1 MKRQGFLIAAAL
13 IFTFCAGRL
22 SLLGDTNRA
31 VSLSARPNIAGA
43 GGSFG
48 PAFSE
53 DGRFVIFASFANN
66 LVTNDNLAPF
76 LDIFV
81 RDLTTSNTTLIS
93 VTLTGVGGGNGSS
106 SSPAIS

>member
-13 IFTFCAGRL
+13 IFTFCAGTL
-22 SLLGDTNRA
+22 SLPGETNRSL
-31 VSLSARPNIAGA
+31 SLSARPNIAGA

-53 DGRFVIFASFANN
+53 DGRFVIFSSFADN

-76 LDIFV
+76 LDVFV
-81 RDLTTSNTTLIS
+81 RDLTTSNTTLI
-93 VTLTGVGGGNGSS
+93 TANLTGIGGGNGSS
-106 SSPAIS
+106 G

>member
-1 MKRQGFLIAAAL
+1 MKRQGFVIAATL
-13 IFTFCAGRL
+13 IFVFCGGKF
-22 SLLGDTNRA
+22 SLGDTNRA

-81 RDLTTSNTTLIS
+81 RDLTTSNTTL
-93 VTLTGVGGGNGSS
+93 VTANLTGIGGGNGSS
-106 SSPAIS
+106 GSPAISS